1 MSPVSRPCQAGHRND
16 ALAAVA
22 HARYRDRRN
31 RNVGSC
37 DLLRCLLPEALMIA
51 EDSRVSPSRDYE
63 MGTTEGGFVHTFRC
77 RHCSIWQTKYAN
89 KTSRTS
95 KKNRTFSN
103 KCVHHGLRRM
113 YAGLIEHLRDVH
125 ALNRTAPEVPCD
137 YKCARRLRLEKK
149 LLTAA
154 KAVMG
159 PMQ

>member
-1 MSPVSRPCQAGHRND
+1 
-16 ALAAVA
+16 
-22 HARYRDRRN
+22 
-31 RNVGSC
+31 
-37 DLLRCLLPEALMIA
+37 MIA
-51 EDSRVSPSRDYE
+51 EASRVSPSRDYE